1 MCAGVPQQAQPG
13 QRQEEGQ
20 RGLPRPQGGLRQR
33 TGKYRFIIYV
43 LSVHTY
49 IHMHMTEIRLTPLLS
64 VDRQ

>member
-33 TGKYRFIIYV
+33 TGKYRFNYL